1 MNQNKPELIDQKSSG
16 MKQRQVATDKM
27 GRRGEAVDVSILGS
41 VEPKPGGLSPP
52 IPPPVPLKVGAVGGV
67 KVVTGELE
75 GVLVFGVL
83 VEPPAVLQSRNP

>member
-1 MNQNKPELIDQKSSG
+1 
-16 MKQRQVATDKM
+16 MKQRQVATTDKM

-41 VEPKPGGLSPP
+41 VEPNPGGLSPP
-52 IPPPVPLKVGAVGGV
+52 TPTPPPVPPKVGVVGGV

-83 VEPPAVLQSRNP
+83 VEPPAVLQSRNPQL